1 MRPEKQFLT
10 DEYAEW
16 LNQSPFFIV
25 TDYTGLNVAEFESL
39 RSKLR
44 EGDAEIHVVKNSVF
58 RAAATQAGIGD
69 LNGALTGQIAIV
81 VGNQEIS
88 SAAKVVK
95 EFAEKPNKPKIR
107 FGYVG
112 EERLD
117 DCLLYTSPSPR
128 DRTRSRMPSSA

>member
-69 LNGALTGQIAIV
+69 LN
-81 VGNQEIS
+81 
-88 SAAKVVK
+88 
-95 EFAEKPNKPKIR
+95 
-107 FGYVG
+107 
-112 EERLD
+112 
-117 DCLLYTSPSPR
+117 
-128 DRTRSRMPSSA
+128 